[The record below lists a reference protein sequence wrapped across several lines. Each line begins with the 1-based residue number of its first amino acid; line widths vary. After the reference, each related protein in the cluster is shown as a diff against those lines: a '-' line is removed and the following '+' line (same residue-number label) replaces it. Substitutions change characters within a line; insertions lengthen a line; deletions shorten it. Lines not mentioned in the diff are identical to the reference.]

1 MKRTNAFVLVLVL
14 VLSLVLTACG
24 QSTQVPTGP
33 ADYSVKVTDAKGVP
47 YTSGVIVKFMKD
59 GAQVAMQPIDASGV
73 ATMNLERGSYTVELV
88 FTAPLEWQLKDQ
100 GLDIINTAV
109 SITESGLVI
118 WADDFSTAP
127 EYREQGSYV
136 IATSMKWRFL

>member
-1 MKRTNAFVLVLVL
+1 MTYHPINSQSDIDLFLDRTNSLHDAYLIGVDYVHNGISGGNPCYFDVDKAELRLRWLV
-14 VLSLVLTACG
+14 
-24 QSTQVPTGP
+24 
-33 ADYSVKVTDAKGVP
+33 
-47 YTSGVIVKFMKD
+47 TSIYDK
-59 GAQVAMQPIDASGV
+59 
-73 ATMNLERGSYTVELV
+73 TVELV

-136 IATSMKWRFL
+136 IAKSMKWRFL

>member
-1 MKRTNAFVLVLVL
+1 MTYHPINSQTDIDLFLDRTNSLHDAHLIGVDYVHNGISGGNPCYFDWDKAELRLRWLV
-14 VLSLVLTACG
+14 
-24 QSTQVPTGP
+24 
-33 ADYSVKVTDAKGVP
+33 
-47 YTSGVIVKFMKD
+47 TSIYDK
-59 GAQVAMQPIDASGV
+59 
-73 ATMNLERGSYTVELV
+73 TVELV
-88 FTAPLEWQLKDQ
+88 FTAPLEWQLKDCVF
-100 GLDIINTAV
+100 DITDTAV